1 MQHFRNTTIFSLLA
15 ADHFRRS
22 GKMRMTPSPTRTRL
36 VSSRRLAME
45 HENPQVSL
53 LEHQNSNWTS
63 PKEWRRFSGKITQKW
78 WMIHCLTGA
87 KQIGNEG
94 MIWNDMEWC
103 GMIPLRVIDDN
114 PSTPLA
120 KPCIPCVKRSRISS
134 DGSFG
139 RVNRHRKILHQ
150 WSFEWTHH
158 RMNMGIYGNLWE
170 SMGIY
175 GNIWRFSDFQVAIF
189 GFLKGLP

>member
-1 MQHFRNTTIFSLLA
+1 MQHFRNKTIFSLLA

-103 GMIPLRVIDDN
+103 GMIPLRVMIIPAPPWLSHAFPAWN
-114 PSTPLA
+114 AAGLARMAPLA
-120 KPCIPCVKRSRISS
+120 GWIVTGKSS
-134 DGSFG
+134 INGALNG
-139 RVNRHRKILHQ
+139 HII
-150 WSFEWTHH
+150 EW
-158 RMNMGIYGNLWE
+158 IWE

-189 GFLKGLP
+189 GFLGLP